1 MKSPKWLVNLRK
13 KVVKDYQLPTVP
25 EFEPAEEDGKRSAN
39 KAAHLGGEKA
49 SRPPVGYSPPAV
61 IICRRLLN
69 NNYVAVPP
77 FYELTQDNPTGVNP
91 ELHVSPQGELSQI
104 NPTGVD
110 SEPVTLPQ
118 GDQTLSR
125 YRGNL

>member
-1 MKSPKWLVNLRK
+1 M
-13 KVVKDYQLPTVP
+13 
-25 EFEPAEEDGKRSAN
+25 
-39 KAAHLGGEKA
+39 
-49 SRPPVGYSPPAV
+49 GYSPPAV

-91 ELHVSPQGELSQI
+91 ELHVPLQGELSQI

-110 SEPVTLPQ
+110 SEPVTLLQ
-118 GDQTLSR
+118 EDQTLSNPTGVTSESITSHGTTSDTNEVVSEVTPVR
-125 YRGNL
+125 RGIRRTPSISVRPKAQK